1 MTPIQNATSDT
12 ADDSSSRNLVLV
24 LAFTFLRV
32 GPHPEGNLRHP
43 VIELVDVVQQR
54 YLVVEAKACHRLT
67 IELIDSWLDS
77 VPERPPRGQH
87 HDFLGTPISW
97 IHDARHMPFTL
108 QALENSIK
116 TLAAYDQIVRKV
128 GERHSIFHLGSRQG
142 SQRRPL
148 DCGDAKLLDGLAIQ
162 SVASLEQ
169 PKKQSV
175 VNGGN
180 RLIVVFVIRHAQV
193 TSRGASNSSE
203 SSLQVAEQL
212 TGTMDGHRTATH
224 EGASPLC
231 AASIDNPLSILAAL
245 RKDVDINTRSI
256 EGSAQIAGQ
265 VPVEAWGAARTG
277 AAPTVRPTVSPT
289 GASRESSSHLGV
301 LPHQWRRPKGWMLD
315 DRCPLVTPSEFAPIP
330 NRFARSLSA
339 SLALLQPGFA
349 EGGASFS
356 TSSGLLIATP
366 TKI

>member
-1 MTPIQNATSDT
+1 M
-12 ADDSSSRNLVLV
+12 
-24 LAFTFLRV
+24 
-32 GPHPEGNLRHP
+32 
-43 VIELVDVVQQR
+43 
-54 YLVVEAKACHRLT
+54 
-67 IELIDSWLDS
+67 
-77 VPERPPRGQH
+77 
-87 HDFLGTPISW
+87 
-97 IHDARHMPFTL
+97 
-108 QALENSIK
+108 
-116 TLAAYDQIVRKV
+116 
-128 GERHSIFHLGSRQG
+128 
-142 SQRRPL
+142 
-148 DCGDAKLLDGLAIQ
+148 
-162 SVASLEQ
+162 
-169 PKKQSV
+169 
-175 VNGGN
+175 
-180 RLIVVFVIRHAQV
+180 IVVFVIRHAQV